1 MGSTPGVVTPQ
12 EAVPRELEFALG
24 VNCAKQPVTANT
36 EARERTIGALEF
48 DSGPIGGFGH
58 PDVEILFTAHLKQQR
73 EVAILQCSS

>member
-1 MGSTPGVVTPQ
+1 MSNKARIKTDLQ
-12 EAVPRELEFALG
+12 AVPRELEFALG
-24 VNCAKQPVTANT
+24 VNCAKQPVIANT